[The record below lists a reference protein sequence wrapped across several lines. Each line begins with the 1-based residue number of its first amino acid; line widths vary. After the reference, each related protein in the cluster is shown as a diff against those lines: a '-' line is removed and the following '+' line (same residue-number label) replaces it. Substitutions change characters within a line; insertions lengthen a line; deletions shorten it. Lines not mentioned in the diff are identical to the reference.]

1 MVQVRD
7 EDTEMAYRVQTAYPM
22 ENLNDVYWQGDESVA
37 GLMER
42 LGISRSTLYAAV
54 EPLPVGSPCPR
65 CGGELVFTNRSAR
78 AAGRATCAECGEV
91 VAELPEAAEE
101 ESQDGPDG
109 FGDELAE
116 RAGGMYQRF
125 DETERELT
133 AARVRR
139 ASILAGALALGAA
152 AGIAAVVVGRHF
164 D

>member
-1 MVQVRD
+1 
-7 EDTEMAYRVQTAYPM
+7 MAYRVQTDCTM
-22 ENLNDVYWQGDESVA
+22 ENLNDLYWHGDESVT

-78 AAGRATCAECGEV
+78 AAGRATCSECGEV
-91 VAELPEAAEE
+91 VVDLPETAAEDA
-101 ESQDGPDG
+101 SDGPDG

-116 RAGGMYQRF
+116 RAGGMDQRYN
-125 DETERELT
+125 EIEREL
-133 AARVRR
+133 AGARARR
-139 ASILAGALALGAA
+139 ASIIAGALALGAA
-152 AGIAAVVVGRHF
+152 TGVAAVVVGRKF

>member
-7 EDTEMAYRVQTAYPM
+7 EDTEMAYRVQTVPSM
-22 ENLNDVYWQGDESVA
+22 ENLNDLYWQGDESVA

-54 EPLPVGSPCPR
+54 EPLPAGSPCPR

-78 AAGRATCAECGEV
+78 AAGRAVCSECGEV
-91 VAELPEAAEE
+91 VADLPQAAAEE
-101 ESQDGPDG
+101 ASDGPNG
-109 FGDELAE
+109 FGDEMAE

-125 DETERELT
+125 DEIERDLA

-139 ASILAGALALGAA
+139 ASMIAGALALGAA
-152 AGIAAVVVGRHF
+152 TGIAAVVFGRQL

>member
-1 MVQVRD
+1 MVQVRE
-7 EDTEMAYRVQTAYPM
+7 EDTEMAYRVQTVASM
-22 ENLNDVYWQGDESVA
+22 ENLNDLYWQGDESVA

-42 LGISRSTLYAAV
+42 LGITRSTLYAAV
-54 EPLPVGSPCPR
+54 EPLPADSPCPR

-78 AAGRATCAECGEV
+78 AAGRAVCSECAEV
-91 VAELPEAAEE
+91 VADLPEAAEE
-101 ESQDGPDG
+101 ESHDGPNG

-125 DETERELT
+125 DEIEREIR

-139 ASILAGALALGAA
+139 ASMIAGALALGAA
-152 AGIAAVVVGRHF
+152 AGIAALVFRRQL